1 MDHAAHNPPPPQ
13 PPQRS
18 QLLKI
23 GTYDNNKQSQ
33 VKEKGEPQRNT
44 SISNVK
50 KTAYVIPDP

>member
-1 MDHAAHNPPPPQ
+1 MNHAANNPPP

-18 QLLKI
+18 QLFKI
-23 GTYDNNKQSQ
+23 GNYDNNKQSQ

-44 SISNVK
+44 SVSNVK